1 MNDDRKKAFLELLHQ
16 HDMISARVEGA
27 VLYEELRGAEKA
39 KKEITEMLL
48 SFISYPEGT
57 IHDK

>member
-16 HDMISARVEGA
+16 YDMISARVEGA

-39 KKEITEMLL
+39 KKEITEKLL
-48 SFISYPEGT
+48 SFISYLEGT
-57 IHDK
+57 THDK